1 MDSWTKY
8 ALGTTS
14 AWEMESL
21 CFYHGDHE
29 LKDIDYIKYN
39 LANFNDLVS
48 NDIDY
53 YFRKKIPIYKLNRII
68 GTVLSKKDSRHMISL
83 LTTDGVVSV
92 KFSKDQYA
100 KYKKQISQVQADGT
114 KKIIEKSWFKRGTL
128 LMLTGYRRED
138 QFVVK
143 TYANT
148 GTHSIYKITNV
159 VGPDMILQHERAK
172 GNEEEE
178 DYDE

>member
-1 MDSWTKY
+1 
-8 ALGTTS
+8 
-14 AWEMESL
+14 
-21 CFYHGDHE
+21 
-29 LKDIDYIKYN
+29 
-39 LANFNDLVS
+39 
-48 NDIDY
+48 
-53 YFRKKIPIYKLNRII
+53 
-68 GTVLSKKDSRHMISL
+68 MISL

-148 GTHSIYKITNV
+148 PTHSIYKITNV
-159 VGPDMILQHERAK
+159 VGPDMILQYERAK

-178 DYDE
+178 DYEE